1 MLTRSCDGALS
12 GFVPRGSEEATNTKC
27 WIKLVNGSCDGKCP
41 KYGVKVS
48 MAPTVKQGAE
58 LLRATENG
66 TASEHHLS
74 EESRSRTWPS
84 QLPL

>member
-1 MLTRSCDGALS
+1 MLTRSCGAALS
-12 GFVPRGSEEATNTKC
+12 DSVPRGSAEAANTRC

-41 KYGVKVS
+41 RCGVKVS
-48 MAPTVKQGAE
+48 MAPTAKQGAE